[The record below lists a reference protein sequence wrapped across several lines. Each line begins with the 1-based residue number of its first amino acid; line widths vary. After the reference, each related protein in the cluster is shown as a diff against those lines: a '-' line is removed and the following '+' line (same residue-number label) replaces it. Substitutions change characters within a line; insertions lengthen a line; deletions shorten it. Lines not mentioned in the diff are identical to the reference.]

1 MSRPLDIEVSDLATA
16 QIRAAEAWWRIN
28 RSKAPNAIREELERA
43 SFLISVQPQIGA
55 RARNI
60 SLAGVR
66 RIQLARVRYDLYYR
80 VVTDPERIE
89 VLAFWHESRA
99 GDPPI

>member
-1 MSRPLDIEVSDLATA
+1 VNRP
-16 QIRAAEAWWRIN
+16 
-28 RSKAPNAIREELERA
+28 KAPNAIREELERA

-60 SLAGVR
+60 SLVGVR
-66 RIQLARVRYDLYYR
+66 RIQLARVRYDVYYR

-89 VLAFWHESRA
+89 VLAIRRT
-99 GDPPI
+99 

>member
-1 MSRPLDIEVSDLATA
+1 MSRPLDIEVSDLAKA
-16 QIRAAEAWWRIN
+16 QIRAAEAWWRTN

-99 GDPPI
+99 GGPPI